1 VLSTM
6 PAMMQAFSALD
17 GKYLGTMSGL
27 SGVPWEMF
35 GL

>member
-1 VLSTM
+1 M
-6 PAMMQAFSALD
+6 PATMQAFSALD
-17 GKYLGTMSGL
+17 GKYLGALSDL